1 VTEPINQH
9 FGPTQDPIDDLL
21 RQWMNGHM
29 GEWQRWL
36 LEGFFEERI
45 LPALMQMTLQMSSMA
60 MFQVGVIGTFLDAK
74 HQMETQ
80 RLFQYMN
87 AQAFKDYYPSEGLCT
102 IGTIA
107 RSIQVAD
114 YRLPRTSA
122 SLSQYSMDR
131 QLRNAN
137 RASAGGE
144 VVERDA
150 RWRQWRATYC
160 DTRDNNR
167 HFRNLCGSGVEQLR
181 RNRDV
186 DYPRVLG
193 VPTTLD
199 LDFGNSDATNDET
212 DLMAL
217 AANLYAHRPL
227 PDIPPTI
234 LRSASGRSH
243 YMDVR
248 SLAAK
253 RSVAEQSIQAVSA
266 LKTPSP
272 ITQESRA
279 FLLAL
284 MREVGIAEDEAQRL
298 LDQDT
303 SYLGQMDLIARK
315 LVQRPEF
322 YVDLMDKP
330 ANVARKSVAL
340 QSLSLMQKRELF
352 KSALRSEAIISVLL
366 ELELID
372 AQNRVQNRIS
382 AMTR

>member
-1 VTEPINQH
+1 
-9 FGPTQDPIDDLL
+9 
-21 RQWMNGHM
+21 
-29 GEWQRWL
+29 
-36 LEGFFEERI
+36 
-45 LPALMQMTLQMSSMA
+45 
-60 MFQVGVIGTFLDAK
+60 
-74 HQMETQ
+74 
-80 RLFQYMN
+80 
-87 AQAFKDYYPSEGLCT
+87 
-102 IGTIA
+102 
-107 RSIQVAD
+107 
-114 YRLPRTSA
+114 
-122 SLSQYSMDR
+122 
-131 QLRNAN
+131 
-137 RASAGGE
+137 
-144 VVERDA
+144 
-150 RWRQWRATYC
+150 
-160 DTRDNNR
+160 
-167 HFRNLCGSGVEQLR
+167 
-181 RNRDV
+181 
-186 DYPRVLG
+186 
-193 VPTTLD
+193 
-199 LDFGNSDATNDET
+199 
-212 DLMAL
+212 
-217 AANLYAHRPL
+217 
-227 PDIPPTI
+227 
-234 LRSASGRSH
+234 
-243 YMDVR
+243 VR